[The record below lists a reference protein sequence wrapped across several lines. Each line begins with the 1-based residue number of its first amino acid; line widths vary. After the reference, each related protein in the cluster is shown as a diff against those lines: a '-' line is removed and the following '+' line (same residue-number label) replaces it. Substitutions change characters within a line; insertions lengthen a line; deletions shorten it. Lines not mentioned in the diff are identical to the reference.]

1 MICFLGMPFIS
12 ELYRLCISHVEHMFD
27 ILLSHDSSSLQ
38 QFQGSE
44 GMETHSRCSN
54 DRATGGELDCLYPRP
69 ASSFEQSFGSKSLS
83 DSSQSAN
90 GKFSL
95 VLLSLHMMRIN
106 NVKK

>member
-1 MICFLGMPFIS
+1 
-12 ELYRLCISHVEHMFD
+12 
-27 ILLSHDSSSLQ
+27 
-38 QFQGSE
+38 
-44 GMETHSRCSN
+44 METHSRCSN
-54 DRATGGELDCLYPRP
+54 DRATGGELDCLYRRP
-69 ASSFEQSFGSKSLS
+69 ASSFEHSFGSKSFS